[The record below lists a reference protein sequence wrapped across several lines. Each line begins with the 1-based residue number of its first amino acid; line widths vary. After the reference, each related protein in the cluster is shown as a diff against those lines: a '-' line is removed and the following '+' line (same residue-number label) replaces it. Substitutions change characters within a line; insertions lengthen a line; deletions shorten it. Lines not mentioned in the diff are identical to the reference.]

1 MAIVDLIMP
10 KLGESITEATILK
23 WNKKVGDTVK
33 QDETVLEIA
42 TDKVDSEVPS
52 THAGIITEILFSVND
67 VVAIGTVIARL
78 ETETANQTTTPVIEV
93 ATIVTPPVQEIKT
106 EVQPQAIQQI
116 QPQEVP
122 YVPTGVV
129 AKVAGN
135 NRFYSPLVL
144 NIANSEGLNLSE
156 LENIAGTGAE
166 GRVSKKDIIQYIED
180 KRAGKVVTTGNVT
193 EVAPSNFV
201 QPQPIVASPTPQA
214 NVIVETKQ
222 DASAESTTTT
232 SSTNTYGGNVEII
245 EMDRMRKLIAKHMV
259 DSKHISPHVTSFAE
273 ADVTNM
279 VLWRERV
286 KKQFEKENNS
296 KITFTPMFIECVTKV
311 MKRFPFINAS
321 LDGDKIIVKKDF
333 NIGMA
338 TALPSGNLIV
348 PVIKGADML
357 NLVGLSKNVNSL
369 ADAARNNKLK
379 PDDTIGGTFTITN
392 VGTFG
397 SLMGTPIINQPQVA
411 ILAVGAIKKRPVVVE
426 TPEGDTIGI
435 RHMMYLSLSY
445 DHRIVDGSI
454 GASFLTAVAKEFEKW
469 DANREW

>member
-78 ETETANQTTTPVIEV
+78 ETETANQTSTPVIEV

-214 NVIVETKQ
+214 NVIVETK
-222 DASAESTTTT
+222 
-232 SSTNTYGGNVEII
+232 
-245 EMDRMRKLIAKHMV
+245 R
-259 DSKHISPHVTSFAE
+259 
-273 ADVTNM
+273 
-279 VLWRERV
+279 
-286 KKQFEKENNS
+286 
-296 KITFTPMFIECVTKV
+296 
-311 MKRFPFINAS
+311 
-321 LDGDKIIVKKDF
+321 
-333 NIGMA
+333 
-338 TALPSGNLIV
+338 
-348 PVIKGADML
+348 
-357 NLVGLSKNVNSL
+357 
-369 ADAARNNKLK
+369 
-379 PDDTIGGTFTITN
+379 
-392 VGTFG
+392 
-397 SLMGTPIINQPQVA
+397 
-411 ILAVGAIKKRPVVVE
+411 
-426 TPEGDTIGI
+426 
-435 RHMMYLSLSY
+435 
-445 DHRIVDGSI
+445 
-454 GASFLTAVAKEFEKW
+454 
-469 DANREW
+469 

>member
-78 ETETANQTTTPVIEV
+78 ETETANQTSTPVIEV